1 MGLSDRSLLKTWS
14 PPQLHIT
21 MNTFALVAT
30 IAVAIPAVICFI
42 PSGISVGAG
51 SSLPVLSLG
60 SASLAGSGLAI
71 GGLASGTALAAGAG
85 ALAAGALAR
94 GGASGRGK
102 RSVESD
108 EQTGEKLIFDAL
120 DAMDKNGCGKRYV
133 CELAATP
140 VELLT
145 QPELTS
151 LLLFQVHSPFPESSK
166 AKYDEAVKL
175 GALSRS
181 AQACQTRYST
191 CPTL

>member
-1 MGLSDRSLLKTWS
+1 
-14 PPQLHIT
+14 

-71 GGLASGTALAAGAG
+71 GGLASGTALAVGLGGIALAAGAG
-85 ALAAGALAR
+85 ALAAGTLAR